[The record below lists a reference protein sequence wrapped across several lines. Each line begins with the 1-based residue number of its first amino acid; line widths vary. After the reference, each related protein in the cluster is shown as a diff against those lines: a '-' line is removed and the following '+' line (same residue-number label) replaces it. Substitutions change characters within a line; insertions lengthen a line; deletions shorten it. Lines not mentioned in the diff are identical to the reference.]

1 MHRMRLIPCGLLL
14 LCAAATAVALAGPR
28 DDVLARV
35 RQCGSLA
42 DDAAWLDCYRAAA
55 APMAAAIA
63 ARGAPPPTAAPAP
76 TPVPTLAPA
85 AAPKVETAAA
95 GFGIINRESNPLIAP
110 AEALHPPR
118 EPAASEHI
126 TAHLSRYSFTSQNYF
141 VLVLDNGQVW
151 QQINGDDEFAV
162 LRQPASQ
169 YEVTIKHGLFGSY
182 NLTIS
187 GAPGLYRVH
196 RIS

>member
-1 MHRMRLIPCGLLL
+1 MRLIPCGLLIA
-14 LCAAATAVALAGPR
+14 CAAATAAAMAGPR
-28 DDVLARV
+28 DEVLERA

-42 DDAAWLDCYRAAA
+42 DDAAWLECYRAAA
-55 APMAAAIA
+55 APMAAAM
-63 ARGAPPPTAAPAP
+63 AAPMASRDAS
-76 TPVPTLAPA
+76 APA
-85 AAPKVETAAA
+85 FAPVASD
-95 GFGIINRESNPLIAP
+95 SNPLTAP
-110 AEALHPPR
+110 ALSLRPAR
-118 EPAASEHI
+118 AAAASDHI
-126 TAHLSRYSFTSQNYF
+126 TAHLVSYSFTSQKYF

-187 GAPGLYRVH
+187 GFAGLYRV
-196 RIS
+196 RRVS